1 MSDQKMSWSSADILS
16 SDSMYIHNYFTFVCI
31 PDSRPSPS
39 HTTTIICKK
48 SRCGNRCPYVKL
60 LKISLQLCKKVVVC
74 MDSNYFFQFRPSH
87 TTHKTAKNAVI
98 SIHTT
103 TFLRK
108 TTTIFSTVLY
118 MSNNFLTDLFRKI
131 LAVQFS

>member
-31 PDSRPSPS
+31 PDSRPS

-60 LKISLQLCKKVVVC
+60 LKISLQLWTVWTV
-74 MDSNYFFQFRPSH
+74 
-87 TTHKTAKNAVI
+87 
-98 SIHTT
+98 T
-103 TFLRK
+103 TFFSSGHRTLHTK
-108 TTTIFSTVLY
+108 LQKMQSSPYTLQLFCATTTIFSTVLY

-131 LAVQFS
+131 LAVQFSWSFLIE